1 MCASLGTAI
10 MVLVIT
16 VVNGAG
22 VTALCGNWLEDG
34 ALAARLRDRG
44 PYDVVCANI
53 VADVIIAL
61 SPRVPSLLKDG
72 GVFIA
77 SGIIKQRQEDV
88 LKALFENGFD
98 IIDIGEEKDWT
109 AVAARYK
116 G

>member
-1 MCASLGTAI
+1 M
-10 MVLVIT
+10 
-16 VVNGAG
+16 
-22 VTALCGNWLEDG
+22 
-34 ALAARLRDRG
+34 
-44 PYDVVCANI
+44 
-53 VADVIIAL
+53 
-61 SPRVPSLLKDG
+61 PSLLKDG